1 MRFGYAIQIQG
12 EKMTETKVTTD
23 KADDLIEIVTNQIP
37 ASTLIAVLVI
47 GALVGAGV
55 VLLWAYSEM
64 QREGVNNGNS
74 RSTEI

>member
-1 MRFGYAIQIQG
+1 
-12 EKMTETKVTTD
+12 MTETKVTTD

-64 QREGVNNGNS
+64 QREANVEQSLENS
-74 RSTEI
+74 